1 MDWNELA
8 SSNLPTLGG
17 FAGAAR
23 GGAAASPAYATSAG
37 AGTGTPLNRNLS
49 MLQVAGQSLLSS
61 GFGGGAGGGAPPTSA
76 AARAFPPQAPAF
88 SGGGGAPAMMG
99 AAAAAQSTVAGLPHQ
114 LLRPLE
120 SLEDVIKRH
129 ENELMDRIVSQM
141 EEETRRATDA
151 AVEAQL
157 QAAWEADRAAWMQEH
172 CGMMGVTS
180 NTAATT
186 TALTPLSL
194 ANGGAAASGGRL
206 VDASLPP
213 YRSPDPRGFLSGP
226 TAGTPLEESLVQAHL
241 KVVQSM
247 KHSSTNGV
255 STSTIEQ
262 FLRIL
267 EGRPDPPTQGYSAA
281 WHLVAQLMRS
291 SSSNHNS
298 SSAAVSQAKATLAH
312 FCQQYRTHVLNTVR
326 RSAASTSS
334 SRYANDVTAQCEAY
348 ARLQLGSNFSTAPA
362 SASSPPWPVIYFC
375 LRCGDAVAA
384 LEAVQTA
391 AGGGAMMDPAVQRI
405 VATLARAQGDDASS
419 LWESTTVTSNDGGGG
434 GGLLRL
440 LDPTDMQTLAD
451 LLDSAKRME
460 QQPNNDNKVHE
471 MGVYALLSAASD
483 QPISSDTVE
492 GFRRIED
499 YLTGA
504 LWRAVLRP
512 NPVDELIGLGE
523 MIQNWGASYFDDPT
537 SGGWSF
543 ALPLFASQQYQKA
556 LQWLARSSRTGLL
569 QAAHLG
575 LVLSTVGVPIDNLG
589 TQQDSVPD
597 DAVASLLVAYASE
610 LLPMPGGSR
619 AALTYL
625 MRIPNEARARK
636 EVAKL
641 IANAS
646 EIEELVGTLNIE
658 GMRQGGAIAE
668 HFSDTKINFILVD
681 AADMILAGSKDDD
694 KKTQIAALCLMLAG
708 RYEDVFSLMNEML
721 SPPDQPDDARK
732 SWLERVESFRTTY
745 IDKRTHVLEVLEREG
760 KQSVVR
766 TNRVLLDLNKF
777 FHRLRSRLHDT
788 ETLAI
793 AESLQLLP
801 TSDID
806 RKAKESEYKNMDPL
820 IQQVYPA
827 LLDGAMRILHE
838 EHQRLKMNLHGDTS
852 GVVRERLRELQAKA
866 KLYTTF
872 AASIGMANEHI
883 RSISHHASL
892 MI

>member
-1 MDWNELA
+1 MDWNDLA
-8 SSNLPTLGG
+8 SSNLPTLG
-17 FAGAAR
+17 FAAGAP
-23 GGAAASPAYATSAG
+23 AASPAYSTSGG
-37 AGTGTPLNRNLS
+37 AGGTPLNRNLS

-61 GFGGGAGGGAPPTSA
+61 GFGGGAGGGAPTASA
-76 AARAFPPQAPAF
+76 AVHPFPQQAPAF
-88 SGGGGAPAMMG
+88 SGGGGGAPLMMG
-99 AAAAAQSTVAGLPHQ
+99 SPPPAAQSTAAGLPQ
-114 LLRPLE
+114 PLLRPLE

-129 ENELMDRIVSQM
+129 ENELMDGIVSRM
-141 EEETRRATDA
+141 EEETRRTTDA

-172 CGMMGVTS
+172 CGMMGGTS
-180 NTAATT
+180 TTAATT
-186 TALTPLSL
+186 TALTPLAL
-194 ANGGAAASGGRL
+194 GNGGAAASGGRL
-206 VDASLPP
+206 VDASLSP

-241 KVVQSM
+241 KVVQNM
-247 KHSSTNGV
+247 KKSSTNGV
-255 STSTIEQ
+255 STSTIEE
-262 FLRIL
+262 FVRIL

-291 SSSNHNS
+291 SGSNHNS
-298 SSAAVSQAKATLAH
+298 NSAAVSQAKATLAH
-312 FCQQYRTHVLNTVR
+312 FCQQYRTHVLTTVR

-348 ARLQLGSNFSTAPA
+348 ARLQLGGNFTTAPS

-391 AGGGAMMDPAVQRI
+391 AGGGAMMDPAVERI
-405 VATLARAQGDDASS
+405 VATLARAQGNDASS
-419 LWESTTVTSNDGGGG
+419 LWESATVTANDGGG

-440 LDPTDMQTLAD
+440 LDPTDMQSLAD

-512 NPVDELIGLGE
+512 NPVDELIELGE
-523 MIQNWGASYFDDPT
+523 MIQNWGASYFDDST

-543 ALPLFASQQYQKA
+543 ALPLLASQQYQKA

-575 LVLSTVGVPIDNLG
+575 LVLSTAGVPIDNLG

-610 LLPMPGGSR
+610 LLPMPGGSL

-641 IANAS
+641 IANTS
-646 EIEELVGTLNIE
+646 EMAELVGTQDTE
-658 GMRQGGAIAE
+658 GMRQGGAIGE
-668 HFSDTKINFILVD
+668 HFSATEISSILVD
-681 AADMILAGSKDDD
+681 ATDMILAGSKDD
-694 KKTQIAALCLMLAG
+694 KEKTAMAALCLMLAE
-708 RYEDVFSLMNEML
+708 RYGDLLSLLNETL

-732 SWLERVESFRTTY
+732 FWLENVKIFRSNY

-777 FHRLRSRLHDT
+777 FDRFQSPLRDS

-793 AESLQLLP
+793 AENLQLLP

-806 RKAKESEYKNMDPL
+806 RQVKESEYKNMDPL

-838 EHQRLKMNLHGDTS
+838 EHQRLKMNLHRDTS

-883 RSISHHASL
+883 GSLSHHASL